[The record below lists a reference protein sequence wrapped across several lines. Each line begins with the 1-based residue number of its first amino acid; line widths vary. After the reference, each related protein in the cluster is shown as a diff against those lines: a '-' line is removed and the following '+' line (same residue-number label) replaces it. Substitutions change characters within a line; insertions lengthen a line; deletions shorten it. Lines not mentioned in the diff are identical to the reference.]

1 MCVRLHACMHVCTHE
16 SVCVCAQRIRLPSGG
31 LLSHVPLSADIRGFA
46 LRAVAC
52 VHERD
57 NVCARAICTRPR
69 TRAACGAAGV
79 ASAAHLAFY
88 HLLAG
93 SVCTRDMHTHTRRK
107 APHLPSRIL
116 PATGSL
122 CVGDIGCVGSRLELH
137 T

>member
-1 MCVRLHACMHVCTHE
+1 MCVRLHACMHVCTHD

-57 NVCARAICTRPR
+57 NVRARAICTHPR
-69 TRAACGAAGV
+69 TRAACSAAGV

-107 APHLPSRIL
+107 APHLPSQIL

>member
-1 MCVRLHACMHVCTHE
+1 MYM
-16 SVCVCAQRIRLPSGG
+16 
-31 LLSHVPLSADIRGFA
+31 
-46 LRAVAC
+46 
-52 VHERD
+52 
-57 NVCARAICTRPR
+57 R
-69 TRAACGAAGV
+69 TKARAACSRGAGV

-88 HLLAG
+88 RLLAG

-122 CVGDIGCVGSRLELH
+122 CVGGMCYVGSRLELH